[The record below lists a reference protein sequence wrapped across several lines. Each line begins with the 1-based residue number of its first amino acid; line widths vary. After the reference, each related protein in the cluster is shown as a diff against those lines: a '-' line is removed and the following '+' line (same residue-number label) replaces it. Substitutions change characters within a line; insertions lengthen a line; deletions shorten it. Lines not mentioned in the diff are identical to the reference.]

1 MTPLVINSTEDTPE
15 VIFDPTTGKFTI
27 TGTSIP
33 ENARKFYDQILAWN
47 DEYLKDPNADTSVSF
62 KLKYF
67 NTASTKYLFDMM
79 VQIAEYSKR
88 TIEQRKELPGLQPKR
103 ADVILAGACILKVIT
118 DRLGCDGLTISD
130 RGLRHGLAFDLFQK

>member
-1 MTPLVINSTEDTPE
+1 MTSLVINSTEDTPE
-15 VIFDPTTGKFTI
+15 VIFDPETGKFSI

-47 DEYLKDPNADTSVSF
+47 DEYLKNPNPDTSVSF

-79 VQIAEYSKR
+79 VQLKALANNGKTLVFNWFFAKDDDDMFEAGQGFSKMLR
-88 TIEQRKELPGLQPKR
+88 FPFNFVQY
-103 ADVILAGACILKVIT
+103 
-118 DRLGCDGLTISD
+118 DGI
-130 RGLRHGLAFDLFQK
+130 

>member
-1 MTPLVINSTEDTPE
+1 MAPLVINGTEDTPE
-15 VIFDPTTGKFTI
+15 VIFDPETGKFSI

-47 DEYLKDPNADTSVSF
+47 DEYLKDPNEDTSVSF

-79 VQIAEYSKR
+79 VQLKALVSNKKTLVFNWFFDKDDDDMFEAGQGFSKM
-88 TIEQRKELPGLQPKR
+88 
-103 ADVILAGACILKVIT
+103 
-118 DRLGCDGLTISD
+118 
-130 RGLRHGLAFDLFQK
+130 LRYPFNFVQY